1 MVVSFGRSTFKFT
14 EDHVS
19 ICLEAVLG
27 GLCGEFKVSLI
38 SERVFSFRVAS
49 KQVGFHI
56 IKLRKFVC
64 PQFTCYFH
72 LWGHGG
78 PNWQREYQLW
88 SVENANEW
96 TLVSSSRSARR
107 RNTPTKPIL
116 KSGFPSMKNVG
127 KKLAFAEHLSLLC
140 M

>member
-14 EDHVS
+14 EDRVS

-56 IKLRKFVC
+56 IKLRNLFV
-64 PQFTCYFH
+64 PSSHVIFIYGDMEGRIGNVNTSSG
-72 LWGHGG
+72 LSRMLMSG
-78 PNWQREYQLW
+78 LW
-88 SVENANEW
+88 SLLHDLLEDE
-96 TLVSSSRSARR
+96 
-107 RNTPTKPIL
+107 IL
-116 KSGFPSMKNVG
+116 QQSQY
-127 KKLAFAEHLSLLC
+127 
-140 M
+140 